1 LINKCEEAFDK
12 QMRGVECF
20 YRLNEK
26 DNNQARH
33 FFNEAINIDKTSG
46 MPYAM
51 VGFTHIV
58 DLWYGWNKSTL
69 QSFEEAEK
77 NAEKA
82 LALNDSL
89 DMAHL
94 LLGWIYLLKRKHEK
108 AIIECER
115 AVELNPNGAEVHA
128 QLALMHIISDE
139 TELAIK
145 LLKRAFRLNPIPPPY
160 YYDFLAMAH
169 MNNGKYEKAIELAKK
184 GLRDNPDQIGI
195 YLTLTACYSALNRIE
210 EAHNTVDEIL
220 RINPNFSLKDY
231 SKTQPHKNQETL
243 DKYIEALRKAGLPE

>member
-1 LINKCEEAFDK
+1 
-12 QMRGVECF
+12 MRGFEF
-20 YRLNEK
+20 IYNLNEK

-33 FFNEAINIDKTSG
+33 FFTEAINIDKASAI
-46 MPYAM
+46 PYAM
-51 VGFTHIV
+51 IGFTHIV
-58 DLWYGWNKSTL
+58 DLWYGWNKSPL

-77 NAEKA
+77 NVVKA
-82 LALNDSL
+82 LTLNDSL
-89 DMAHL
+89 DMAHC

-128 QLALMHIISDE
+128 QLALMHIHSDE

-145 LLKRAFRLNPIPPPY
+145 LLKRAFRLNPIPPPH

-169 MNNGKYEKAIELAKK
+169 MNNGKYEKAIELSEK

-195 YLTLTACYSALNRIE
+195 YFTLTACYSALNRIE

-220 RINPNFSLKDY
+220 RINPNFSLEYY
-231 SKTQPHKNQETL
+231 SKTLPYKNQETL
-243 DKYIEALRKAGLPE
+243 DKYIDALRKAGLPE